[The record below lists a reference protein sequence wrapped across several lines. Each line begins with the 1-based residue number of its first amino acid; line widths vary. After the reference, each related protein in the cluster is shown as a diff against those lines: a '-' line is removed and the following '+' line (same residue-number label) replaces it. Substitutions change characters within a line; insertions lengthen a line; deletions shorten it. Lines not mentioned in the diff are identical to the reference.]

1 MREPTEDKVMHTIEE
16 KNQDSERRTR
26 NTMPDA

>member
-1 MREPTEDKVMHTIEE
+1 MREQTEDKVMHTIEE
-16 KNQDSERRTR
+16 KNQDVERRTR